1 MSALN
6 AITPSIDQTS
16 ARMIANN
23 GQAPAQTSNEDKLKK
38 AAQGFERTL
47 IRQMLSTVRSTNIRG
62 SEGLSSASKSY
73 LEIMDD
79 HMADILS
86 KGKGMGFATKMAEQL
101 IQQANAGKLIE
112 NSEIA
117 VKELNAP
124 RETAVTAETL
134 KSLQRPDGF
143 LGAPQ

>member
-16 ARMIANN
+16 ARIIANSN
-23 GQAPAQTSNEDKLKK
+23 PGPAQTSNEDKLKK

-79 HMADILS
+79 HMADMLS

-124 RETAVTAETL
+124 RETAVSAETL

>member
-16 ARMIANN
+16 ARIIANSN
-23 GQAPAQTSNEDKLKK
+23 LGPAQTSNEDKLKK

-79 HMADILS
+79 HMADMLS

-101 IQQANAGKLIE
+101 IQQANAGKLIG

-124 RETAVTAETL
+124 KETAVSAETL

-143 LGAPQ
+143 LGAPK

>member
-47 IRQMLSTVRSTNIRG
+47 IRQMLSTVRNTNVRG
-62 SEGLSSASKSY
+62 TEEQSSASKSY

-79 HMADILS
+79 HMADMLS
-86 KGKGMGFATKMAEQL
+86 RGKGMGFGTKMAEQL
-101 IQQANAGKLIE
+101 IQQANAGKLIG
-112 NSEIA
+112 NGEIA
-117 VKELNAP
+117 VKDINAI
-124 RETAVTAETL
+124 RETPVSAETL

>member
-23 GQAPAQTSNEDKLKK
+23 GQAPAQTSDEEKLKK

-47 IRQMLSTVRSTNIRG
+47 IRQMLSTVRNTNIRG
-62 SEGLSSASKSY
+62 TEGLSSASKSY

-79 HMADILS
+79 HIADMLS

-101 IQQANAGKLIE
+101 IQQANAGKLIG

-124 RETAVTAETL
+124 KETAVSAETL
-134 KSLQRPDGF
+134 KSLQRPNGF

>member
-16 ARMIANN
+16 ARMIANTN
-23 GQAPAQTSNEDKLKK
+23 SAPAQTSNEDKLKK

-47 IRQMLSTVRSTNIRG
+47 IRQMLSTVRNTNIRG
-62 SEGLSSASKSY
+62 AEEQSSASKSY

-79 HMADILS
+79 HMADMLS
-86 KGKGMGFATKMAEQL
+86 RGKGMGFGTKMAEQL
-101 IQQANAGKLIE
+101 IQQANAGKLIG

-117 VKELNAP
+117 VKDINVL
-124 RETAVTAETL
+124 RENVISAETL

-143 LGAPQ
+143 LGAPK